1 VASSRNVPV
10 PIELKRGKIK
20 VTKIEIISWANKYW
34 PSGICHKNERNTFGC
49 KTSEMLEL
57 RILAKV
63 KIIKD
68 KLEMTQIKLVIEASF
83 RNSKFDSVTLP
94 FTSSVKKVIASKAP
108 TTKKLLVI
116 EVNLKTVNKLL
127 IKD

>member
-1 VASSRNVPV
+1 
-10 PIELKRGKIK
+10 
-20 VTKIEIISWANKYW
+20 
-34 PSGICHKNERNTFGC
+34 
-49 KTSEMLEL
+49 
-57 RILAKV
+57 LAKV